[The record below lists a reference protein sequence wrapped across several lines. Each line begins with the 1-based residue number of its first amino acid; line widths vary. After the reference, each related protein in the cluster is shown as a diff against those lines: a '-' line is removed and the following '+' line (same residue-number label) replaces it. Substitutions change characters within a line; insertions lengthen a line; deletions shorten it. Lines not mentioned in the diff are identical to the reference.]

1 MFYGMVFNPGWGVGR
16 EARNSQR
23 VAVETDCLVAV
34 KREGQAGQVSDEV
47 AGLHGTKQS
56 KAAAVVAE
64 TE

>member
-16 EARNSQR
+16 EARNSH
-23 VAVETDCLVAV
+23 VAIETDCLVAV
-34 KREGQAGQVSDEV
+34 KGEGQSGQVSGEV
-47 AGLHGTKQS
+47 AGLHGPKQS